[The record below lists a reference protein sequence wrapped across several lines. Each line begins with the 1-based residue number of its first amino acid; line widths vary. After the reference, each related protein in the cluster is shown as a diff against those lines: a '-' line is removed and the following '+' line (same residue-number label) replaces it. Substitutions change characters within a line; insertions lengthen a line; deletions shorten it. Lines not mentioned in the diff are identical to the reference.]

1 MVDTGNLALTLRRVG
16 GQPVGYA
23 DSSAM
28 NGGAG
33 RSWGGFGFGLRG
45 SGLTTYR
52 CLSPRMMADSS
63 GGSELIVATL
73 LLKEIIGERII
84 AAELAGLPL
93 VRGTEL
99 FMDATAVLSGVEMD
113 RVSRESRYLATRLA
127 MMRQAVAD
135 GVIILRKIATSDNP
149 ADIFTKPLVG
159 AALQRIRGLVF
170 GLESGSNPLE
180 VRGDPPG
187 KLDAGPVLKGK
198 PAACSSIC
206 DLLSHGLSR
215 VPLDCS

>member
-1 MVDTGNLALTLRRVG
+1 M
-16 GQPVGYA
+16 GYA

-84 AAELAGLPL
+84 AAELAGFPL

-113 RVSRESRYLATRLA
+113 RVSQESRYLATRLA
-127 MMRQAVAD
+127 MMRQAAAD

-159 AALQRIRGLVF
+159 AALRHVRDLALGLKP
-170 GLESGSNPLE
+170 GGEPLE
-180 VRGDPPG
+180 VQGNPPG
-187 KLDAGPVLKGK
+187 EAGLGGHLVEARQDKLKEIV
-198 PAACSSIC
+198 
-206 DLLSHGLSR
+206 
-215 VPLDCS
+215 